1 VSIVLR
7 AQVLELSHGPF
18 ESGFNVGDG
27 CFGKVG
33 AVVLKA
39 TMVLD
44 EFFPVKLGNRLLRAD
59 RPRSTD
65 EAWHAD
71 PRVELCATEPV

>member
-1 VSIVLR
+1 VSIILR
-7 AQVLELSHGPF
+7 AQVLELPHGSF

-33 AVVLKA
+33 AVMLKA
-39 TMVLD
+39 TVVLD
-44 EFFPVKLGNRLLRAD
+44 EFFSVKLGERVLRAD

-71 PRVELCATEPV
+71 PRVELCATNPV